1 MASKSNTSWNL
12 ESFLDS
18 LIFELD
24 KAQDTLSVKGMNR
37 KLTYT
42 VKDVAL
48 ELQIFP
54 EFDGD
59 TVRFTTAKPGETGAS
74 KVSLQL
80 GSIRDNQIQ
89 EIAKRP
95 LTKDDVSI
103 EDINLPEPEKKQLR
117 RLGIHSAEDLRRTTE
132 ERNVDIGKVT
142 NEKVDYKQLANVI
155 NQARRKQNA
164 PSVSKASV
172 SQAQGKTI
180 VTLQG
185 ENLAIASS
193 LDQFP
198 LAMLNDKNIE
208 VLSANEREVQL
219 QVNEEQLQRGQLSQ
233 LKIALDPYAIVTMN
247 LKL

>member
-1 MASKSNTSWNL
+1 
-12 ESFLDS
+12 
-18 LIFELD
+18 
-24 KAQDTLSVKGMNR
+24 
-37 KLTYT
+37 

-103 EDINLPEPEKKQLR
+103 EDINLPETEKKQLR
-117 RLGIHSAEDLRRTTE
+117 KLGIHSAEDLRRTTE

-155 NQARRKQNA
+155 NQARRKQQA

-208 VLSANEREVQL
+208 VVSANEREVQL
-219 QVNEEQLQRGQLSQ
+219 QVNEDQLQRGQLSQ